1 MLAHKS
7 KRPSGAG
14 LAQTLLG
21 GEAVNGD
28 YWLDERGAFE
38 RQVQP
43 KQIAEVQKNIHLPI
57 IANSLLAIC
66 VPVVMRHAV
75 DPILLWSWLT
85 LVIGWNIVRLV
96 YFRGA
101 SKGSAHFETQRRWA
115 MHYTV
120 AALIS
125 GVLWGSAGFMMF
137 PAEQIHY
144 QVFLAFVL
152 GGISAGAVAAY
163 AGWLPS
169 YYAFVVPAILPVSF
183 SFIVQGTELGYF
195 MGSMLVLF
203 TCMLTLLAK
212 SFNRTLVT
220 TISMQFEKTQLANE
234 RDISEAFF
242 TRAFHSSPAVMAIS
256 NPLNGEH
263 YDVNETWCSLTGYS
277 YEDAMSH
284 SSLDLGIWARP
295 DDRAKMIAELEETGS
310 ARDFETVFRTKEGEE
325 IEMLVAGEFIEAG
338 GELRFLFIGLD
349 ISRLKEVERL
359 KTDFLSVISHELR
372 TPLTAIKGA
381 IGVVQSG
388 TLGEHSFET
397 MRLLH
402 LAGKNADRLSGLVN
416 DILDFEQLHFGRM
429 EFRFDTHDLN
439 DIVVDAIGD
448 KSQMAREKGVV
459 LNFQPTDTPALA
471 QIDNKRMIQAVG
483 HILSNAIKFSPKNQA
498 VDISILRHDDK
509 FRLEISDH
517 GPGIPEEQRD
527 KIFSLFSQGD
537 GTATRAEDGTGIG
550 LCIAKAIV
558 DGHSGGID
566 FISAEGKG
574 TIFFVDVPID

>member
-203 TCMLTLLAK
+203 T
-212 SFNRTLVT
+212 
-220 TISMQFEKTQLANE
+220 
-234 RDISEAFF
+234 
-242 TRAFHSSPAVMAIS
+242 
-256 NPLNGEH
+256 
-263 YDVNETWCSLTGYS
+263 
-277 YEDAMSH
+277 
-284 SSLDLGIWARP
+284 
-295 DDRAKMIAELEETGS
+295 
-310 ARDFETVFRTKEGEE
+310 
-325 IEMLVAGEFIEAG
+325 
-338 GELRFLFIGLD
+338 
-349 ISRLKEVERL
+349 
-359 KTDFLSVISHELR
+359 
-372 TPLTAIKGA
+372 
-381 IGVVQSG
+381 
-388 TLGEHSFET
+388 
-397 MRLLH
+397 
-402 LAGKNADRLSGLVN
+402 
-416 DILDFEQLHFGRM
+416 
-429 EFRFDTHDLN
+429 
-439 DIVVDAIGD
+439 
-448 KSQMAREKGVV
+448 
-459 LNFQPTDTPALA
+459 
-471 QIDNKRMIQAVG
+471 
-483 HILSNAIKFSPKNQA
+483 
-498 VDISILRHDDK
+498 
-509 FRLEISDH
+509 
-517 GPGIPEEQRD
+517 
-527 KIFSLFSQGD
+527 
-537 GTATRAEDGTGIG
+537 
-550 LCIAKAIV
+550 
-558 DGHSGGID
+558 
-566 FISAEGKG
+566 
-574 TIFFVDVPID
+574 